1 MSSAITNRAIPVAR
15 SEFKSE
21 NSRKQKRS
29 AADGKPRDQ
38 RRIAGGAATGGG
50 VNFQAA
56 VTAIAYAYM
65 LRGRPLKWLDGIH
78 EDIPVSVDAET
89 GKGGDD
95 IQLVLQGGGR
105 CDVQVKRGLQ
115 RGDDLW
121 SPLLAMGK
129 AISDG
134 KIGFGVLAVSTSS
147 SSTVREDLA
156 NAIFRIGD
164 GRTDDLPEIAE
175 AFLEKLDTAGLARSV
190 CKTLRIVTLSAAT
203 HDGASIAAARAELG
217 HVCRAW
223 TIDAAWNTLY
233 RDGIDLIDR
242 RGRRELS
249 SLVQLLKANNVALTD
264 DVESPA
270 ELLSTLADWTIR
282 TNATFSIFGVKK
294 PLRLSEAWIPLH
306 AIVREERVA
315 PSDPMAALHAY
326 QSWHSREYSR
336 DTTTID
342 PETLGRF
349 IKLAVL
355 VAGPGMG
362 KTTLLSRIAQAYAK
376 DRIPVLNVRLA
387 SVAAR
392 MQGGETF
399 EEAVF
404 ALGLAGSTISAEAA
418 RGADIRNWVLLCD
431 GLDETGAAQVQ
442 IASAAERFAMGH
454 QECRVIVTTRPIG
467 YHASD
472 LGAWRHYDIVPIDRS
487 AAHQHLTRL
496 LREIGPQGSR
506 PLDDPEEIARAELDE
521 DAFAAT
527 ILRSPLLLSLGA
539 SLIARGGSLGLSRSR
554 LYEQLFEL
562 VDEAPNSRTPEPPAQ
577 SLVLRRFLDILGW
590 QISSD
595 PIASVNTVVGNC
607 AKVLE
612 EELGMKPLVAQ
623 AEAQSYLR
631 YWQDVGLIERVGLQG
646 AETLT
651 FLHKTFGEFAAA
663 RFLVALPLAE
673 RTATL
678 SSIRSEESWEEVLN
692 FAAMRGLAGDVCTLL
707 LEDIAFDG
715 PGIASVVRCLEIC
728 GEADLAPSEQVR
740 RAILNYALEVIMSPR
755 RERGA
760 EVGIA
765 MVSYAQRF
773 PDEVAARCA
782 DLTSHPQS
790 WTRLAAWAALVAAG
804 RHHLEMSRLQM
815 IIRDEASLAEDGI
828 WSSHSGRLVFGSGKE
843 RDLAQAFVLGGARLL
858 LEHNPGPVTDGAV
871 AAALRTESLGSIS
884 FLQRASRL
892 LKEFGKPID
901 IWPESTKNSLNQ
913 FRLPI
918 NFLDAQRKALSAQ
931 LDAIDGCGGTVGGQS
946 TVKSKLLNLSA
957 LFYVTNYMKLPLS
970 DVWNWQEPFDPGPLR
985 ETLRAVIE
993 ASDIPRDI
1001 LEHEVRIARNAIM
1014 EGDAFFN
1021 LFAFITDVDLGPV
1034 DWKRA
1039 SACDPDFQQIEA
1051 ALYHASPWVIGMAA
1065 TLLEAL
1071 ADRATL
1077 QGITS
1082 RAIGGG
1088 RGETLWAAAGL
1099 AVDLD
1104 KAELVSAIY
1113 DRLRDDLSYGCDH
1126 LLLALPNL
1134 AAPVDAR
1141 LLLALEAAFLH
1152 GLLETAMAAGKLAV
1166 QYASPDVLDL
1176 LPILDR
1182 AAAHWKIKEKPYPKN
1197 GGVLP
1202 DSPRAAIAEARAAI
1216 QAPTYENLK
1225 THLTDTRSD
1234 MREFGSKT
1242 LVTSLSGQPQLAL
1255 TFLADIEEGAVSAD
1269 VLDKVLTSG
1278 VAWKAEPIAKVN
1290 YFLYSSA
1297 TALRFAAM
1305 AVLRQEYC
1313 QPEVIRSQA
1322 TRMTEDT
1329 DRQIKERAYRI
1340 LDTLQV

>member
-1 MSSAITNRAIPVAR
+1 MV
-15 SEFKSE
+15 
-21 NSRKQKRS
+21 
-29 AADGKPRDQ
+29 
-38 RRIAGGAATGGG
+38 
-50 VNFQAA
+50 
-56 VTAIAYAYM
+56 
-65 LRGRPLKWLDGIH
+65 RGRPLKWLDGLH
-78 EDIPVSVDAET
+78 DDIPVSVDAET

-95 IQLVLQGGGR
+95 IQLVLKGGGR

-121 SPLLAMGK
+121 DPLLAMGR
-129 AISDG
+129 AIADG
-134 KIGFGVLAVSTSS
+134 EIEFGVLAVSTSS
-147 SSTVREDLA
+147 SGTIREDLA

-164 GRTDDLPEIAE
+164 GRTDDLPEIA
-175 AFLEKLDTAGLARSV
+175 AALLGKLDTAGLARSV

-217 HVCRAW
+217 YVCRAGS
-223 TIDAAWNTLY
+223 IDAAWNTLY
-233 RDGIDLIDR
+233 RDGIELIDR

-249 SLVQLLKANNVALTD
+249 SLVQLLKANNVALVD
-264 DVESPA
+264 DVGSPA
-270 ELLSTLADWTIR
+270 GLLSTLADWTIR

-306 AIVREERVA
+306 AVVREEQVV

-336 DTTTID
+336 DTISID

-376 DRIPVLNVRLA
+376 DGIPVLNVRLA

-392 MQGGETF
+392 TQSGETF

-418 RGADIRNWVLLCD
+418 RGADIHNWVLLCD

-442 IASAAERFAMGH
+442 IASAAERFAKGH
-454 QECRVIVTTRPIG
+454 PECRVIVTTRPVG
-467 YHASD
+467 YHASE

-496 LREIGPQGSR
+496 LREIGTQGSR

-521 DAFAAT
+521 DAVAAT

-539 SLIARGGSLGLSRSR
+539 SLIARGGSLGLSRNR
-554 LYEQLFEL
+554 LYEQLFGL

-607 AKVLE
+607 AKILE
-612 EELGMKPLVAQ
+612 EELGMKPLAAQ

-663 RFLVALPLAE
+663 RFLVALGLAE
-673 RTATL
+673 RPATL
-678 SSIRSEESWEEVLN
+678 SSIRREESWEEVLN
-692 FAAMRGLAGDVCTLL
+692 FAAMRGLAGDVCALL
-707 LEDIAFDG
+707 MEDIAFDG

-740 RAILNYALEVIMSPR
+740 RAILDYALEVIMSPR
-755 RERGA
+755 RERAA

-765 MVSYAQRF
+765 MVPYAQRF
-773 PDEVAARCA
+773 PNEVAARCA

-790 WTRLAAWAALVAAG
+790 WTRLAAWAALAAAG
-804 RHHLEMSRLQM
+804 RQHLDISHLQSK
-815 IIRDEASLAEDGI
+815 IRDEVSLADPGI
-828 WSSHSGRLVFGSGKE
+828 RASHSGGLVLGSGKE
-843 RDLAQAFVLGGARLL
+843 RDLAQAFVLGGARML
-858 LEHNPGPVTDGAV
+858 LEHYPGSATDEAV

-884 FLQRASRL
+884 FLRRASRL
-892 LKEFGKPID
+892 LKEFGKPINV
-901 IWPESTKNSLNQ
+901 WPETTRSSLEQ
-913 FRLPI
+913 FKLPTG
-918 NFLDAQRKALSAQ
+918 FLDAQRKAFFAQ
-931 LDAIDGCGGTVGGQS
+931 LDAIDGSGGVVKFQS
-946 TVKSKLLNLSA
+946 PVMSKLLNLSA
-957 LFYVTNYMKLPLS
+957 LFHATNYMGLPLS
-970 DVWNWQEPFDPGPLR
+970 DIWNWQEPFDTGPVR
-985 ETLRAVIE
+985 ETLRAAIE
-993 ASDIPRDI
+993 ALGISQEI
-1001 LEHEVRIARNAIM
+1001 LEHEVRIARNAILG
-1014 EGDAFFN
+1014 GDAFFN
-1021 LFAFITDVDLGPV
+1021 IFKQITDVDLGPV

-1039 SACDPDFQQIEA
+1039 SACEPDLRKIEA
-1051 ALYHASPWVIGMAA
+1051 ALYHPSPWVIGMAA

-1071 ADRATL
+1071 ADRGTL
-1077 QGITS
+1077 QGITL
-1082 RAIGGG
+1082 RAIVTG

-1104 KAELVSAIY
+1104 KAEMVSAIY
-1113 DRLRDDLSYGCDH
+1113 DRLRDDLSYGCDQ
-1126 LLLALPNL
+1126 LLLALPEL
-1134 AAPVDAR
+1134 AAPMDTR
-1141 LLLALEAAFLH
+1141 LLLALEAAFLR
-1152 GLLETAMAAGKLAV
+1152 GLLATAMAAGKLV
-1166 QYASPDVLDL
+1166 VHYASPDILGL

-1182 AAAHWKIKEKPYPKN
+1182 ATAHWKINEKPYPKN
-1197 GGVLP
+1197 DGAVP
-1202 DSPRAAIAEARAAI
+1202 ESPRAAIAEARAAI
-1216 QAPTYENLK
+1216 QAPTYEDLK
-1225 THLTDTRSD
+1225 TYLTDTRSD
-1234 MREFGSKT
+1234 IRKLGSRA
-1242 LVTSLSGQPQLAL
+1242 LVTRLSEQPELAL
-1255 TFLADIEEGAVSAD
+1255 TFLADIEEGAVYAD
-1269 VLDKVLTSG
+1269 ILDKTLTSG

-1290 YFLYSSA
+1290 GFLNSS
-1297 TALRFAAM
+1297 TKVLRFAAM

-1313 QPEVIRSQA
+1313 KSEFIRSEA
-1322 TRMTEDT
+1322 TRMTEDP

-1340 LDTLQV
+1340 LDLLNV